1 MQYLLDLETTL
12 LFLGSRRQSG
22 ELFTD
27 LKRFPGIA
35 YKGPCHVHIT
45 LIEGKVVVCSVQ
57 DLTGRELVSGNSAI
71 RGLERLGQLDWI
83 WSAANPRP
91 LPAPAQPPVSHQ
103 RSPAI
108 PTPGNLSNEPALVPR
123 RIVPL
128 EMINKN
134 ALPRKYWQILLLIDG
149 SRTVAHIANLLWV
162 SPSPSDIQEVIAILT
177 DLQRRGFVIITQN

>member
-1 MQYLLDLETTL
+1 MQYLLDLETLL

-35 YKGPCHVHIT
+35 HKGPYRVHIT
-45 LIEGKVVVCSVQ
+45 LIEGKVVACSVQ

-71 RGLERLGQLDWI
+71 RGLEKLGQLDWA

-91 LPAPAQPPVSHQ
+91 LPALAQPPAPLQ

-108 PTPGNLSNEPALVPR
+108 PAPGNLSNGPALVPR

-134 ALPRKYWQILLLIDG
+134 VLPRKYWQILLLVDG
-149 SRTVAHIANLLWV
+149 SRTVVHIANLLWV

-177 DLQRRGFVIITQN
+177 DLQRRRLVVITQN